1 MVLHSGSIIADRF
14 RLQRFIASGGMG
26 EVWEARDTR
35 LDRRVAVKILKPELS
50 SSDEFLARFRT
61 EARTTAQLHHSSI
74 ASIFDYGESTDD
86 ATGAPLAY
94 LVMEFVNGEPLNKVL
109 SRMGNIPLPLALDML
124 EQTGRA
130 LQVAHDAGLVHRDVK
145 PGNILITPDGQ
156 VKITD
161 FGIAKAVDAAP
172 ITRTG
177 HVMGTAQY
185 ISPEQAQGQPATA
198 ASDVYSLGI
207 VGYEALTGTRP
218 FTGEGA
224 LTVAMKHI
232 HETPPPLPTDIPPEA
247 RVVIEAA
254 LAKDPRARY
263 PDGGSFAK
271 AVAAARAG
279 RAPDDPRHAISG
291 DLPVA
296 APAAHRQAD
305 ATRIMA
311 APTTRHG
318 IAGGAPMTAARQA
331 PYYAAPLD
339 DGMSNSQKALAWGAA
354 AMFILVGITAAI
366 MMISDMLD
374 SRVPPPAPVQPTL
387 IEPEPTAPVTSE
399 APTTEQT
406 TEPEPTTEETTTE
419 PETSEPSEPSQPTTE
434 PGPGTDPSE
443 PTGDPTP

>member
-61 EARTTAQLHHSSI
+61 EARTTAQLHHPSI

-109 SRMGNIPLPLALDML
+109 SRMGSIPLPLALDML

-232 HETPPPLPTDIPPEA
+232 HEAPPPLPTDIPPEA
-247 RVVIEAA
+247 RIVIEAA
-254 LAKDPRARY
+254 LAKEPRARY
-263 PDGGSFAK
+263 PDGGTFAK

-296 APAAHRQAD
+296 APAAHRQPD

-311 APTTRHG
+311 APAALHG
-318 IAGGAPMTAARQA
+318 AAGSAAMAAARPA
-331 PYYAAPLD
+331 AYYAPAD

-354 AMFILVGITAAI
+354 AMFVLVGITAAI

-387 IEPEPTAPVTSE
+387 VEPEPTAPVTTE

-406 TEPEPTTEETTTE
+406 TEPPTTTEETTTG
-419 PETSEPSEPSQPTTE
+419 PETSEPSETTE
-434 PGPGTDPSE
+434 PPTTDTGTAPSE

>member
-1 MVLHSGSIIADRF
+1 MHNGSIIADRF

-26 EVWEARDTR
+26 EDWEARDTR
-35 LDRRVAVKILKPELS
+35 LDRRVGVKILKPELS
-50 SSDEFLARFRT
+50 SSDEFLSRFRT
-61 EARTTAQLHHSSI
+61 EARTTAQLHHPSI

-109 SRMGNIPLPLALDML
+109 SRMGSIPLPLALDML

-185 ISPEQAQGQPATA
+185 ISPEQASGQPATA

-247 RVVIEAA
+247 RTVIEAA
-254 LAKDPRARY
+254 LSKDPRARY
-263 PDGGSFAK
+263 QDGGSFAK
-271 AVAAARAG
+271 AIAAARAG
-279 RAPDDPRHAISG
+279 NAPDDPRRAITG

-296 APAAHRQAD
+296 AAAAHRQVD

-311 APTTRHG
+311 APRTGRHG
-318 IAGGAPMTAARQA
+318 VAGSATGAAAHQPA
-331 PYYAAPLD
+331 YYQQPRD

-354 AMFILVGITAAI
+354 AMFVLVGITAAI

-374 SRVPPPAPVQPTL
+374 SRVPPPAPVPPTL
-387 IEPEPTAPVTSE
+387 VEPEPTAPVT
-399 APTTEQT
+399 TEPPATEET
-406 TEPEPTTEETTTE
+406 TEPPATTEETTTE
-419 PETSEPSEPSQPTTE
+419 PETSEPSETTE
-434 PGPGTDPSE
+434 PPDTDTDTAPSE
-443 PTGDPTP
+443 PTGDPAP